1 VFIESLPNYK
11 KTTDVKVV
19 EEFFGANSA

>member
-11 KTTDVKVV
+11 KTTDLGVV
-19 EEFFGANSA
+19 AQFFGLDA